1 MLVQIYLTSQ
11 AGLTE
16 TGTGG
21 EPYGLRR
28 LVQRKGLSGGWGEE
42 GGEKIFLGGERHPRT
57 TLLSFDNQLC
67 EIKFLCTFLSCLK
80 ALRKVLVLV
89 YIVAGL

>member
-1 MLVQIYLTSQ
+1 MYLYVFPVHLIHGFQHISCIIHYFMLVQIYLTSQ

-16 TGTGG
+16 TRTGG
-21 EPYGLRR
+21 ERYGLRR

-57 TLLSFDNQLC
+57 TLLSF
-67 EIKFLCTFLSCLK
+67 
-80 ALRKVLVLV
+80 
-89 YIVAGL
+89 